1 MPVAA
6 VGGVPPGHGQ
16 PPTCFQKIRMGFMMG
31 CMIGGATGVLIGG
44 FSALR
49 MGLRGKELL
58 IQITFSSVIEMRS
71 FYVYKSLDLKVNQLS
86 SLTELRRSA
95 ELGYFGILVKGSISS
110 SIRGV

>member
-6 VGGVPPGHGQ
+6 VGGVPGGHGQ
-16 PPTCFQKIRMGFMMG
+16 QPTCFQKIRLGFMMG

-58 IQITFSSVIEMRS
+58 IQTGKIVAQSGGPSVLIYYLGCLKLRYFYCITHI
-71 FYVYKSLDLKVNQLS
+71 
-86 SLTELRRSA
+86 
-95 ELGYFGILVKGSISS
+95 
-110 SIRGV
+110 

>member
-58 IQITFSSVIEMRS
+58 IQTGKIVAQSGGS
-71 FYVYKSLDLKVNQLS
+71 
-86 SLTELRRSA
+86 
-95 ELGYFGILVKGSISS
+95 FGIFMSVAQGL
-110 SIRGV
+110 RC

>member
-6 VGGVPPGHGQ
+6 VGGPPGHGQ

-58 IQITFSSVIEMRS
+58 IQTGKIVAQSGGS
-71 FYVYKSLDLKVNQLS
+71 
-86 SLTELRRSA
+86 
-95 ELGYFGILVKGSISS
+95 FGIFMSVAQGL
-110 SIRGV
+110 RC

>member
-58 IQITFSSVIEMRS
+58 IQAESHIDITSREFFQM
-71 FYVYKSLDLKVNQLS
+71 YGAPLDLPQ
-86 SLTELRRSA
+86 A
-95 ELGYFGILVKGSISS
+95 C
-110 SIRGV
+110 